1 MIRYVIRRLLWAVVL
16 FLAVTIITFLIFF
29 AVPLNAAAL
38 FAGKGAS
45 PAEIKH
51 IAHLLYLDRPLYM
64 QYWHYLVQLVWHQ
77 SLGTSFANRQSVN
90 SIIFSA
96 APVTASLVIGGAVV
110 WMAVAIPVGVY
121 SALHPRSKG
130 DRVAMVGVLTGISA
144 HPVWIGLILSY
155 FVGYKL
161 GWTPIQGY
169 CTISTPAAGSGL
181 CGGLWPWIDHLILPW
196 ITFAYLYSAYYVRMI
211 RSTVMETLNEDYV
224 RTARAK
230 GAPERIVMRRH
241 VLRNAMLPVVTMLGM
256 DIAVAL
262 AGAVFVENVFS
273 LPGLGYWA
281 IQSIS
286 QFDLPTIMGV
296 VVFASIVVIVLNLM
310 VDLVY
315 AWIDPR
321 IRLT

>member
-1 MIRYVIRRLLWAVVL
+1 MIRYVIRRLLWACVL
-16 FLAVTIITFLIFF
+16 FLAVTVITFLIFF
-29 AVPLNAAAL
+29 AVPVNPAAL
-38 FAGKGAS
+38 VAGKGAS
-45 PAEIKH
+45 PAQVRH

-64 QYWHYLVQLVWHQ
+64 QYLHFLDRLVLHLDMGF
-77 SLGTSFANRQSVN
+77 SYGNRQSVN
-90 SIIFSA
+90 SIVLGA
-96 APVTASLVIGGAVV
+96 APVTASLVIGGAIL
-110 WMAVAIPVGVY
+110 WMAAAIPIGVY

-130 DRVAMVGVLTGISA
+130 DRAAMVGVLTGISA

-155 FVGYKL
+155 LVGYKL
-161 GWTPIQGY
+161 GWLPIQGY
-169 CTISTPAAGSGL
+169 CNLSGGSASGQ
-181 CGGLWPWIDHLILPW
+181 CSGVWPWFQHMILPW

-230 GAPERIVMRRH
+230 GAPERVVMGRH

-262 AGAVFVENVFS
+262 GGAVFVEVVFG
-273 LPGLGYWA
+273 LPGLGNYA
-281 IQSIS
+281 IQSVFS
-286 QFDLPTIMGV
+286 FDLPTIIGV
-296 VVFASIVVIVLNLM
+296 VVFASLAVIVLNLL
-310 VDLVY
+310 VDLLY